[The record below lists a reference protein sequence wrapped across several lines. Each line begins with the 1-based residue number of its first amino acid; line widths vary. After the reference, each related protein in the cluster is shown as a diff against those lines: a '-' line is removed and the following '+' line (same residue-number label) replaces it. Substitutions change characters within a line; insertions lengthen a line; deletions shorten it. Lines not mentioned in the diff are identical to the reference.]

1 MRAVGY
7 HQAGPL
13 GRPDALVD
21 LELPDPE
28 PGPGDLLVRV
38 AAVSVNPVDTKVRR
52 SRQPAAGSAQVLG
65 WDAVGVVEGL
75 GAEVHGFTEGDRVF
89 YAGSINRPGTNSQL
103 HVVDHRIA
111 GHAPRSLDDAGA
123 AAVPLTAITAWELLF
138 DRLGAPRLAE
148 ADGRTL
154 LVVGGA
160 GGVGSM
166 LIQLARQLTGLTVV
180 ATASRPETQLWCLD
194 LGAHAVIDH
203 HEPWAPQLESAGHA
217 RADLV
222 AALTHTGEHWP
233 SIVAAIA
240 PQGRIALIDDPDP
253 EPDIRPLKAKS
264 VSVHWESMFTRSL
277 FDTPDVAEQ
286 GALLAEVAALLD
298 AGTLRSTVA
307 DVRGPISAAALLPA
321 HALLESGRAR
331 GKIVL
336 SGW

>member
-28 PGPGDLLVRV
+28 PGPRDLLVRV

-52 SRQPAAGSAQVLG
+52 SRQPAAGTAQVLG

-75 GAEVHGFTEGDRVF
+75 GAEVRGFAAGDRVY
-89 YAGSINRPGTNSQL
+89 YAGAINRPGTNSEV
-103 HVVDHRIA
+103 HAVDHRIA
-111 GHAPRSLDDAGA
+111 AHAPRSLDDAAA
-123 AAVPLTAITAWELLF
+123 AAVPLTAITAWEILF
-138 DRLGAPRLAE
+138 ERLGVPRLAE

-203 HEPWAPQLESAGHA
+203 HEPWVPQLESAGCA
-217 RADLV
+217 SADLV

-233 SIVAAIA
+233 SLVEAVA
-240 PQGRIALIDDPDP
+240 PQGRIALIDDPEP
-253 EPDIRPLKAKS
+253 PPDIRPLKAKS

-277 FDTPDVAEQ
+277 FDTPDLAEQ
-286 GALLAEVAALLD
+286 GALLGEVAALLD
-298 AGTLRSTVA
+298 AGTLRSTVT

-321 HALLESGRAR
+321 HALLESGRSR
-331 GKIVL
+331 GKVVL
-336 SGW
+336 AGW